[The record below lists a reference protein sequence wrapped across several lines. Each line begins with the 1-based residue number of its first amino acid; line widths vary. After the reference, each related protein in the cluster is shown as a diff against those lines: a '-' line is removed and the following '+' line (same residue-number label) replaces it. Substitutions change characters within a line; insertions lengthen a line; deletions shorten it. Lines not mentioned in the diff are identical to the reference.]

1 MGTFVVGAILVIVVC
16 LIVRSM
22 IHDKKNGK
30 SLQCGGDCKNCGG
43 HCSYVEQDRR
53 YLRTQMQ
60 KENIIQKLT
69 ERGCRITKQRL
80 MLLDIILEED
90 CSCCKEIYY
99 KASRLDDKIGTATV
113 YRMVNT
119 LEEIGAISRKNM
131 YRITCDQDCEM
142 ENACTIEFDDNTI
155 VELSSSKWNQII
167 QSGLLACGYLNGHH
181 VRSIMAKSYE

>member
-1 MGTFVVGAILVIVVC
+1 M
-16 LIVRSM
+16 
-22 IHDKKNGK
+22 
-30 SLQCGGDCKNCGG
+30 
-43 HCSYVEQDRR
+43 EQDRR

-60 KENIIQKLT
+60 KENIIQKLK

-119 LEEIGAISRKNM
+119 LEEIGAISR
-131 YRITCDQDCEM
+131 I
-142 ENACTIEFDDNTI
+142 CTALPAIRTARW
-155 VELSSSKWNQII
+155 KM
-167 QSGLLACGYLNGHH
+167 H
-181 VRSIMAKSYE
+181 VRSNLTTTRLWSSPAASGIRSSSQDFWHVAI